1 MSNMDQNTS
10 TGIRLYMNSMS
21 VAVHSH
27 LNRLIMLYSVQ
38 IMQTGAGG
46 YTLAK
51 RGVSSLNSVFTNPQ
65 FGSFMQLMGIS

>member
-1 MSNMDQNTS
+1 
-10 TGIRLYMNSMS
+10 
-21 VAVHSH
+21 
-27 LNRLIMLYSVQ
+27 MLYSVQ